1 MEKPNIFL
9 SPFSKLCEKGRCCM
23 EYMENSIGEKYKEW
37 SLGTKADDKL
47 ADTVFI
53 SSPTG
58 SGKTKFIL
66 NTFLPYMAQKG
77 KKILYLVNRTVLKEQ
92 LEKDI
97 QSLKYCCREAISVE
111 LYQKLENKIS
121 NLSLQEKLSD
131 EFLQGAESVLWSCV
145 QQRDSSQQYTQP
157 QQWYTQ
163 QQYTQ
168 PQQRNFLREQMEL
181 HKKMGYYA
189 DEYSKM
195 GRYREYDCV
204 VCDEAHYFL
213 MDSNYNTNTI
223 LSYNFIRSFFG
234 KKLRIYMSATIEQ
247 IKEVI
252 ERDNYE
258 MKFHRTDW
266 FGFHGKATNG
276 LKVPSI
282 CKSKESLAERCYD
295 YIDISILRKREE
307 IVKAVVEGTEKWL
320 VFVDSREFGKKLKK
334 EILTEFSNEEK
345 DDNKNK
351 VVFINSDYKL
361 DSESDNEVDVIV
373 TQNKQ
378 SAKVLI
384 ATSVLDNGINI
395 KDIELR
401 NIIIITDTET
411 EFIQMLGRKR
421 PDNKR
426 LRLYIYKQTKEHF
439 IRRQRIN
446 QRRQRIAEQNF
457 KTIHNVIQ
465 QEFDKWNDNKERNIK
480 FMGIDYISRKED
492 DLIKSQHKLLM
503 QNVMNG
509 KVDFED
515 IKALFLVREGILY
528 LNPLS
533 FVNLENLNQFYNR
546 ILSEFDIYGENAF
559 LREQLRWLK
568 MSDDEADEV
577 ILRESRSQFEK
588 SKQKVIEEFKN
599 LENKP
604 MTEDDFIEVKKQ
616 IRDDLIVLT
625 DSVGESHP
633 HYKKFSENAEKID
646 RVISGPF
653 MNFLKKNCGIPF
665 KLKVKNSIYTIE
677 SAKD

>member
-1 MEKPNIFL
+1 MEKPNIYIF
-9 SPFSKLCEKGRCCM
+9 PFSKLCEKGRCFM
-23 EYMENSIGEKYKEW
+23 EYIENSIGEKYKEW
-37 SLGTKADDKL
+37 VLGAKAGDKL

-58 SGKTKFIL
+58 SGKTTFIL
-66 NTFLPYMAQKG
+66 DTFLPYMAQKG

-92 LEKDI
+92 LEKEI
-97 QSLKYCCREAISVE
+97 NLLELSCREAISVE
-111 LYQKLENKIS
+111 LYQTLENKIS
-121 NLSLQEKLSD
+121 KLSLQDKLSD
-131 EFLQGAESVLWSCV
+131 EFLQGVESALCSFM
-145 QQRDSSQQYTQP
+145 QQRGASQQYVQP

-163 QQYTQ
+163 PQYAQ
-168 PQQRNFLREQMEL
+168 PQKRNYLHEQMEL
-181 HKKMGYYA
+181 HKKRDYYA
-189 DEYSKM
+189 DEYSQMKK
-195 GRYREYDCV
+195 YSEFDCV

-223 LSYNFIRSFFG
+223 LSYNFIRNFFG

-247 IKEVI
+247 IKKVI

-258 MKFHRTDW
+258 MKFHRTNW
-266 FGFHGKATNG
+266 FGFHDKATNG

-282 CKSKESLAERCYD
+282 HKSKESLAERCYD
-295 YIDISILRKREE
+295 YIDVSILRKREE
-307 IVKAVVEGTEKWL
+307 IVKVVVKDTEKWL

-334 EILTEFSNEEK
+334 EILNEFSNEEK
-345 DDNKNK
+345 ADNKNK

-395 KDIELR
+395 RDIELR

-421 PDNKR
+421 PDGKR

-439 IRRQRIN
+439 IRRQRIT
-446 QRRQRIAEQNF
+446 QRRQRIAEHNF
-457 KTIHNVIQ
+457 VTIHKIIQ

-480 FMGIDYISRKED
+480 SMGIDDISRKED

-503 QNVMNG
+503 QNVMND

-515 IKALFLVREGILY
+515 IKTLFLVREGILY

-533 FVNLENLNQFYNR
+533 FVNLENLNQFYHR

-559 LREQLRWLK
+559 LREQLRWLN

-588 SKQKVIEEFKN
+588 SKRKVIEELKN

-604 MTEDDFIEVKKQ
+604 MTEADFIKVKNQ
-616 IRDDLIVLT
+616 IRDDLIVLI

-633 HYKKFSENAEKID
+633 HYKSYRDNVDKNE
-646 RVISGPF
+646 RTISRPF
-653 MNFLKKNCGIPF
+653 MNFLRENCGIPYR
-665 KLKVKNSIYTIE
+665 LKVKDSTYIIE